1 MRWKDDW
8 FWILRSMF
16 LHSVEIIWLGLMW
29 VTKVIACLSTSW
41 HVTVTASL
49 GCFPPCSVPE
59 ERLVSSLL
67 LPFPFFSVSFFFLSL
82 WMPTDVSINP
92 GLSGL
97 RISGTLI
104 FHDPSKAVIES
115 SLPVFTLLSSQLT
128 KFLYF
133 AEVQLGLIVLIKSL
147 GAMSFICR
155 WAIGSSLI

>member
-1 MRWKDDW
+1 
-8 FWILRSMF
+8 
-16 LHSVEIIWLGLMW
+16 MW

-59 ERLVSSLL
+59 ERLVSSL
-67 LPFPFFSVSFFFLSL
+67 PFPFFSVAFFCLSL

-92 GLSGL
+92 ELPGF
-97 RISGTLI
+97 RTSGTLI
-104 FHDPSKAVIES
+104 FHDPSRAVMES

-133 AEVQLGLIVLIKSL
+133 ADVQLGLIVLIKSL
-147 GAMSFICR
+147 GAMSFICC
-155 WAIGSSLI
+155 